1 MGTLLSWQKGVISNH
16 FCTLASSPPSLPSLR
31 SPPSAKK
38 LLLSKLWNFRGLNH
52 LKKFIDRPLKLQAR
66 FSCSGFFVSNVI
78 CINFSVNNLRC
89 FYEQSERSLI
99 VHSGYTIQKTTLCYL
114 DVTNSYSKNLFSP
127 ALIYISPRVSCWAEQ
142 SLLKLVSHLNWHH
155 WGHLRQPEH
164 FNKITLLQKING
176 EMLFFLSFSL
186 FFKAGLKYVK
196 HYKLKV
202 SMCSNSR
209 SLIWTIIF

>member
-78 CINFSVNNLRC
+78 CINLSVNNLRC

-99 VHSGYTIQKTTLCYL
+99 VHSRYTTQK
-114 DVTNSYSKNLFSP
+114 NHIMLF
-127 ALIYISPRVSCWAEQ
+127 RCD
-142 SLLKLVSHLNWHH
+142 K
-155 WGHLRQPEH
+155 
-164 FNKITLLQKING
+164 FLLQKSFFSRAHLHFPPSFVLSGTKFAKACFTSKLTSLRTSSPTRTFQQNNPPS
-176 EMLFFLSFSL
+176 ENKWWDAFLSFFFSL
-186 FFKAGLKYVK
+186 F
-196 HYKLKV
+196 
-202 SMCSNSR
+202 
-209 SLIWTIIF
+209 